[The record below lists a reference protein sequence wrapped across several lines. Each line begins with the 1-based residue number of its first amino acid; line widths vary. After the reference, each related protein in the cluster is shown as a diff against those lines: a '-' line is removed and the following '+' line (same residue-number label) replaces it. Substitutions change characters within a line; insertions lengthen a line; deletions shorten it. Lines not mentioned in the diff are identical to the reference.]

1 LIINK
6 KKSISQILFFFKKKI
21 SEGRKEEEKMFT
33 FMAAEELN
41 SMNESSMESTRPS
54 HSWSSH
60 ASLCWKLWQK
70 P

>member
-1 LIINK
+1 
-6 KKSISQILFFFKKKI
+6 
-21 SEGRKEEEKMFT
+21 MFT

-60 ASLCWKLWQK
+60 ASLC
-70 P
+70 